1 MLRFQGDGKE
11 IPVKIVWARPLSG
24 KGKELVFID
33 DNKKEVAM
41 LDSLDCL
48 LDAASRKLAEE
59 EVGLRY
65 LMIKIT
71 QVYEIKVLFGNRF
84 WDVET
89 LLGRKRFAMKEPS
102 KSMTRFPDNRIIV
115 RDTLGNSYEIESL
128 NSLDKHS
135 QKEIEKVL

>member
-1 MLRFQGDGKE
+1 MLRFQDGKKE

-41 LDSLDCL
+41 ADNLDCL
-48 LDAASRKLAEE
+48 DADSRKLAEE
-59 EVGLRY
+59 QLGLRY
-65 LMIKIT
+65 LLVKIT
-71 QVYEIKVLFGNRF
+71 KVYEIKVLFGNRF

-89 LLGRKRFAMKEPS
+89 DIGRKRFAMKEPS
-102 KSMTRFPDNRIIV
+102 KSMIRFPEGRIIV

-128 NSLDKHS
+128 NSLDKRS
-135 QKEIEKVL
+135 QKEVEKVI